1 MAAKNP
7 VLAEILRRLRETK
20 RLSLRQVEK
29 KTGVSNAYLSQI
41 ENGKIGEPSPH
52 ILHKLSEVYDTSY
65 NDLMKLAG
73 YIKEEKGEKIN
84 KKIISDVAFK
94 AMDELSDDEKEAVL
108 EYIEFI
114 RRKRKR

>member
-1 MAAKNP
+1 MEAKNP
-7 VLAEILRRLRETK
+7 ELSEVLKRLRETK
-20 RLSLRQVEK
+20 GLSLRQVEK

-52 ILHKLSEVYDTSY
+52 ILHKLSTVYDTSY

-73 YIKEEKGEKIN
+73 YIKEKKGEKVS

-94 AMDELSDDEKEAVL
+94 AMDELTDDEREAVL

-114 RRKRKR
+114 RKKRKG